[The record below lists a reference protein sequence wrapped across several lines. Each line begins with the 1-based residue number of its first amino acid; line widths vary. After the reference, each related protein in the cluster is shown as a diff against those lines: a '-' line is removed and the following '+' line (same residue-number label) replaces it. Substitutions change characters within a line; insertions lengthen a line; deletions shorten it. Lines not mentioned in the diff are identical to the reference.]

1 MQSLAVVLTIALAQA
16 GAESTPTP
24 APTEQP
30 AATETATESTATVA
44 TGAPANAAEPPK
56 PNEFHEAVPVKPA
69 PAAPAH
75 DEHATKFVDLS
86 GTRPVGALSLT
97 TSKPWWSRVAI
108 SGFARVGVFYNFP
121 FRDEQLVGGNGGFR
135 LADFRL
141 NAEFKPVDK
150 FTVYA
155 SIELSA
161 PLANA
166 NDPLTGTRIVALRDA
181 WAQYE
186 VAPALIIRA
195 GQYRPPYY
203 AEMLMSTASMPFVNR
218 SVIGDG
224 VAPPEA
230 YGTRALALDRQVG
243 LQVSSKRLGGETFGF
258 RYAVGIFNGNG
269 PNVLF
274 NDNNSPMGVGRVELD
289 LMQHVTLGVNAFY
302 NVRAEGTRPTRLYTN
317 QLGYGADVEAKFGGF
332 SALAAFLGRNSTF
345 NYAGLAPESGMGV
358 MGQVRYFHEATG
370 LEAALRFAWF
380 EPSSAQLD
388 DQLTELAAM
397 VAWRPFEL
405 PFRVLVQYTHRGE
418 ESQVSYPNDSVD
430 LLLHAVW

>member
-1 MQSLAVVLTIALAQA
+1 MQSLAVVLTLALAQA
-16 GAESTPTP
+16 GAEPTPTP
-24 APTEQP
+24 TEP
-30 AATETATESTATVA
+30 AASETAAPAAESTATVA
-44 TGAPANAAEPPK
+44 TGAPATSAEPPK
-56 PNEFHEAVPVKPA
+56 PNEFHAAVPVQP
-69 PAAPAH
+69 APAH

-86 GTRPVGALSLT
+86 GTRPTGALSLVS
-97 TSKPWWSRVAI
+97 SKPWWQRVAI
-108 SGFARVGVFYNFP
+108 SGFARVGLFYTFP

-150 FTVYA
+150 LTVYA
-155 SIELSA
+155 SVELAA

-181 WAQYE
+181 WVQYE
-186 VAPALIIRA
+186 VAPALVIRA

-203 AEMLMSTASMPFVNR
+203 AEMLMSTGSMPFVNR
-218 SVIGDG
+218 SVLGDG

-230 YGTRALALDRQVG
+230 YGTRALALDRQIGVQ
-243 LQVSSKRLGGETFGF
+243 LSSKRLGKDFGF
-258 RYAVGIFNGNG
+258 RYYAGVFNGNG

-274 NDNNSPMGVGRVELD
+274 NSNNSPMPVGRVELD
-289 LMQHVTLGVNAFY
+289 FQQHLTLGLNAFY
-302 NVRAEGTRPTRLYTN
+302 AVRAEGTRPTRLYTN
-317 QLGYGADVEAKFGGF
+317 QLGYGADLEAKFGGF
-332 SALAAFLGRNSTF
+332 SAMAAFLGRSSTF
-345 NYAGLAPESGMGV
+345 NYAGLAPESGMGAL
-358 MGQVRYFHEATG
+358 GQVRYFHDATG
-370 LEAALRFAWF
+370 LEAAVRFAWY